1 MNKKRIMGMVLISSM
16 LFNIGCKININSV
29 ENEKV
34 NSKEVV
40 FEENVLNSSNSSV
53 KITQEEINFIVP
65 EGYKFDFSFYKS
77 GKLYGGLSDE
87 SATPYGIGA
96 MLNLPLAIRGEEE
109 KLYVVNDDFTV
120 EETEQSILVYNED
133 EGVKGLNS
141 EWVGEDR
148 HSVNYFNYE
157 TNEFES
163 LFRKK
168 YESNL
173 GRMYYIADGKE
184 ATTEKLVEGNDN
196 FGYSLYNYA
205 FGDEKLVSIRVVDLT
220 TKEVYEYEEKGDEC
234 NFIIDIVYDNVTES
248 FYAINEIGIVY
259 QLTFKDNIINFK
271 EFDTIDLSGI
281 ALLYENQVTI
291 NKEGQIILM
300 YQFQSNAFVTDGST
314 EFKPL
319 YDEKIMKNAK
329 DSSELLVVYD
339 PSAKTNK
346 RIMQGDSKNFEV
358 IEFWGESN
366 LCLLQKGKQEGKG
379 QEYYIGELKDDRIDI
394 YHKVQLDINED
405 DCIWIYN
412 MLMNEDNTELIIQ
425 FKAIESL
432 NGLEEGFGEYYYPHD
447 YKDYVIKLNIE
458 R

>member
-1 MNKKRIMGMVLISSM
+1 MNKKSIISILM
-16 LFNIGCKININSV
+16 ALAMTLNIGCTANGGGNSL
-29 ENEKV
+29 K
-34 NSKEVV
+34 SKEIV
-40 FEENVLNSSNSSV
+40 FEENVMDSSNSSI

-65 EGYKFDFSFYKS
+65 EGYKFDFGFYNS
-77 GKLYGGLSDE
+77 GKLYGSLSDE
-87 SATPYGIGA
+87 RVTPYRIGA
-96 MLNLPLAIRGEEE
+96 MVNLPLEIRGEDQ
-109 KLYVVNDDFTV
+109 KLYVANDEFEV

-173 GRMYYIADGKE
+173 GRMYYTPDGKE
-184 ATTEKLVEGNDN
+184 TTTEKLIEGNNN

-205 FGDEKLVSIRVVDLT
+205 FGDEKLVSIRIVDLT
-220 TKEVYEYEEKGDEC
+220 TKEVYEYEDKGTEC
-234 NFIIDIVYDNVTES
+234 NFIIDILYDNVTES
-248 FYAINEIGIVY
+248 FYAINEIGVIY
-259 QLTFKDNIINFK
+259 ELTFKNNVINFK

-291 NKEGQIILM
+291 NKDGEIILM
-300 YQFQSNAFVTDGST
+300 YQFKSNSFISDGST
-314 EFKPL
+314 TFKPL

-329 DSSELLVVYD
+329 DSSELLVIYK
-339 PSAKTNK
+339 PSVKTIE

-358 IEFWGESN
+358 VEFWRESN
-366 LCLLQKGKQEGKG
+366 LCLLEKGKQEGQG
-379 QEYYIGELKDDRIDI
+379 QEYYIGELKEDRIDI
-394 YHKVQLDINED
+394 YHKVELDVKED

-412 MLMNEDNTELIIQ
+412 VLMNDDDTELIIQ
-425 FKAIESL
+425 FKATESL
-432 NGLEEGFGEYYYPHD
+432 NGSEEYFSEYYYPYG
-447 YKDYVIKLNIE
+447 YKDYVVKLNIE